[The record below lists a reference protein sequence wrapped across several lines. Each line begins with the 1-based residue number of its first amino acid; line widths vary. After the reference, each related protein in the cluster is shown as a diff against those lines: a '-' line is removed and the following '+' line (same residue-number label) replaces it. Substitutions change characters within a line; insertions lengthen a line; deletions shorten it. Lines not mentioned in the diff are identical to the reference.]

1 MIFVPFPLLSAKLF
15 FRSFFVALPRE
26 FPSLLVGLLVF
37 SCFINQYHRLKDF
50 IIVIICLFVF
60 KSNKNCF
67 KLRVSVFVVVVGKK
81 RNNFVS
87 KERVTRDTGSLW
99 VINGSQF
106 HGCRV

>member
-1 MIFVPFPLLSAKLF
+1 M
-15 FRSFFVALPRE
+15 ALPRE
-26 FPSLLVGLLVF
+26 FPSLLVGLLVFF

-67 KLRVSVFVVVVGKK
+67 KLRVSVVVVGKK

-99 VINGSQF
+99 VINGSQLR
-106 HGCRV
+106 GCRV